1 MFGLTAGSQ
10 YSFRV
15 FTVNFNGK
23 SLPSSVIT
31 VYACGVPS
39 GMAAPLYV
47 ASDKTS
53 ITFKFTAPS
62 N

>member
-1 MFGLTAGSQ
+1 MFGLTAGEK

-15 FTVNFNGK
+15 FSVNFNGK
-23 SLPSSVIT
+23 SDPSDMLT

-39 GMAAPLYV
+39 GMAAPTYV

-53 ITFKFTAPS
+53 ITLEWK
-62 N
+62 